1 MPSTPEAL
9 RVLTT
14 TDREDHAGRIAEEL
28 VGRRLAACVNIIPRI
43 RSVYRWKGEVARDEE
58 FLLLC
63 KTRPDRFEDLR
74 AAVRGIHT
82 YDCPE
87 VIAVPVTAGDPDYL
101 GWLTGE
107 VDPTGG
113 R

>member
-1 MPSTPEAL
+1 MTSKPEAL
-9 RVLTT
+9 LVLTT
-14 TDREDHAGRIAEEL
+14 TDREEHAGRIAEEL

-63 KTRPDRFEDLR
+63 KTRPERFEELR
-74 AAVRGIHT
+74 SAVREIHT

-87 VIAVPVTAGDPDYL
+87 VIALPVTAGDRDYL
-101 GWLTGE
+101 AWLAGGTG
-107 VDPTGG
+107 D
-113 R
+113 